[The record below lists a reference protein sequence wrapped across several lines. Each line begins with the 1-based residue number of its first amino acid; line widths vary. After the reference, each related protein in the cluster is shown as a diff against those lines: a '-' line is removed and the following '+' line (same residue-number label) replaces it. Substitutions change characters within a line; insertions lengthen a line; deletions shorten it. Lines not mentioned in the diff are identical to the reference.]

1 MNGSNLHPWQV
12 IRQDKNGS
20 RYRIGHCATR
30 AEAQR
35 LIKRLRPEG
44 TAIEAEPI
52 PAEMEAR
59 YLVERVERAARV
71 EAGGRGRR

>member
-35 LIKRLRPEG
+35 LIKRLRPESA
-44 TAIEAEPI
+44 TIEAEAI

-59 YLVERVERAARV
+59 YLVERVERV